1 MRTIH
6 GTFMLC
12 GLACFSFALSCAA
25 AELPRE
31 VQSAA
36 CRAVPEIDG
45 VVAPEE
51 WQDAT
56 ALPFAWSLFDK
67 EMLAKGTVA
76 APRECQLRVMNSA
89 NALYIA
95 LVVPDTTVNKSLS
108 PVNVDAALVAFAS
121 GDTLR
126 AGDDRKLVFPGVH
139 VDKHFS
145 QPGKDEDDKQ
155 SHGRGAMTQQNG
167 TCSVEWAIP
176 LDSGDAEDVQ
186 AKPGDT
192 LRWNLTYFDGF
203 QADLAGTQMGVAWGH
218 SLDQATDWGVLHL
231 AANVQDDG
239 GLAFRAPA
247 WVEELVKNHPAVAA
261 DRLRIVETSLVP
273 GAAQSVAKVLVEYS
287 YRDTSGTEQRA
298 KAKMYFPASARE
310 TDKHLPLFYAAG
322 YELDDG
328 SAVGHVER
336 GLVVVSPRE
345 LKANPLVQT
354 PNPDVTLLHIA
365 RGLPMVDAGRV
376 IVGGGSAGGY
386 MTLMLAAETF
396 PLAGAAADV
405 PPVNW
410 GYNAEY
416 FLQRKK
422 WPHQPKP
429 EELPLFL
436 SVAPIADQ
444 AALLYGPDTADPI
457 WYRNSPLAQLDTITC
472 PVLVFWSTA
481 DVLVPIDQVG
491 KSWVRPFQPTQ
502 FPEGFTQSPEALS
515 SCPDLHV
522 RALERLLES
531 DYELF
536 VFQEE
541 QIKQRLPANGA
552 AAVTSELP
560 FSRSKRWSI
569 TILDEGAPEPSVG
582 HMKYPVPW
590 TRNQFIDHMAQQS
603 ISIEQLTMTKLQR
616 LMDRYAGREWLPTRL
631 LHLDFPEC
639 ERADVVRGLR
649 SYVQTSEHHAAH
661 FSELYQQLPEDR
673 RVLEAEVLQSLTP
686 RGK

>member
-1 MRTIH
+1 MRTICR
-6 GTFMLC
+6 TLVFC
-12 GLACFSFALSCAA
+12 GFAWLSSAMDGPA

-36 CRAVPEIDG
+36 CRTVPEIDG

-56 ALPFAWSLFDK
+56 TLPFTWTLFDK
-67 EMLAKGTVA
+67 DTLQTGKTE

-95 LVVPDTTVNKSLS
+95 LVVPDPTVNKSLA
-108 PVNVDAALVAFAS
+108 PVNVDAALVAFAQD
-121 GDTLR
+121 DTLR
-126 AGDDRKLVFPGVH
+126 VGDDRKLVFPGVH

-155 SHGRGAMTQQNG
+155 SHGRGAMTQQDGN
-167 TCSVEWAIP
+167 CSVEWAIP
-176 LDSGDAEDVQ
+176 LNSGDPEDVQ

-203 QADLAGTQMGVAWGH
+203 QADLAGTKLGVAWGQ

-231 AANVQDDG
+231 AENVEDDG

-247 WVEELVKNHPAVAA
+247 WVEDLVKNHPAIAA
-261 DRLRIVETSLVP
+261 GRMRLTETALMP
-273 GAAQSVAKVLVEYS
+273 RATEPVAKVLVEYQ
-287 YRDTSGTEQRA
+287 YRDTAGTEQTA
-298 KAKMYFPASARE
+298 KAKMYFPASARKSE
-310 TDKHLPLFYAAG
+310 KRFPLFYAAG

-354 PNPDVTLLHIA
+354 PNPDVALLHIA
-365 RGLPMVDAGRV
+365 RALPMIDAGRV

-422 WPHQPKP
+422 WPQQPKS

-444 AALLYGPDTADPI
+444 AALLYGQDTADPI
-457 WYRNSPLAQLDTITC
+457 WYRNSPLAQLDTITG
-472 PVLVFWSTA
+472 PVLAFWSTA

-491 KSWVRPFQPTQ
+491 KSWVRPFQPSQ
-502 FPEGFTQSPEALS
+502 FPVGFTQSPETLS
-515 SCPDLHV
+515 SCADLYA
-522 RALERLLES
+522 RALERLPES

-541 QIKQRLPANGA
+541 QIKQLLPTNA
-552 AAVTSELP
+552 ATAVTSELP
-560 FSRSKRWSI
+560 FSRTKRWSI

-582 HMKYPVPW
+582 HLKYSVPW

-603 ISIEQLTMTKLQR
+603 ISIDQLTMTKLQR

-631 LHLDFPEC
+631 LHLDYPEC

-649 SYVQTSEHHAAH
+649 SYVQTSERHAAH
-661 FSELYQQLPEDR
+661 FSELYGQLPEDR
-673 RVLEAEVLQSLTP
+673 RVLEAEVLQSLAP